1 MKNFADYLLTNNN
14 RNKKKIFI
22 NGQIKY
28 SDLQKQIFYIN
39 KNFFS
44 KFKKKFI
51 GVSLNTSESFLLTY
65 LSILKSGNIAVLIEK
80 GLSENRYL
88 YICKKF
94 KLDFF
99 ITEKKLE
106 NIFFKDLNF
115 TKNQCSDYLTKKKI
129 NLYKLRTSKKIHKGI
144 KDVAIVLFTSGST
157 GEKKGVML
165 THQNLITNTESI
177 LKILPIR
184 RNDIVNLILPTT
196 YSYGLSI
203 LNTHLK
209 KGCNIYLHNSPFIG
223 SVIKEIKKYKCTSF
237 YGVPSSFE
245 LLINKTNF
253 LQNKFNTLRYIA
265 QAGGNLSRIFKEK
278 LIDKFKNKVFIMY
291 GATEASPRLSCVPP
305 KKLNKKIDSIGHP
318 LPGVKFKLIRRRK
331 GEFELAVKG
340 KNIMK
345 GYLNDKSLTQKKIRN
360 NFFLTGDLAFKDS
373 ENFYY
378 ITKRKDKIIKR
389 FGFKV
394 NLNYIENQIKNIKF
408 VKYVKMFLNSSNEL
422 TLLIQASKKPKSIV
436 REQVDLIF
444 SKKFTTYEYPDKMI
458 IINKNLNRFNKKISL
473 EDIYKKF
480 QNE

>member
-1 MKNFADYLLTNNN
+1 MKNFTDYLLKNN
-14 RNKKKIFI
+14 RDNKKKIFI

-28 SDLQKQIFYIN
+28 SELKKKILYIN

-44 KFKKKFI
+44 KFKNKLI
-51 GVSLNTSESFLLTY
+51 GVSLDTSENFLLTY
-65 LSILKSGNIAVLIEK
+65 LSIIKSGNIAVLIEK
-80 GLSENRYL
+80 GLSEKRYL

-94 KLDFF
+94 KIDFF

-106 NIFFKDLNF
+106 NNFFKDLNF
-115 TKNQCSDYLTKKKI
+115 SKNQYSDYLTKKKV
-129 NLYKLRTSKKIHKGI
+129 NFYKLSLSKNIHKNI
-144 KDVAIVLFTSGST
+144 KDVALVLFTSGST

-165 THQNLITNTESI
+165 THQNLISNTKSI
-177 LKILPIR
+177 LKTLPIKK
-184 RNDIVNLILPTT
+184 NDIVNLILPTT

-209 KGCNIYLHNSPFIG
+209 MGCNIYLHNSPFIG

-253 LQNKFNTLRYIA
+253 FQNKFNTLRYIA
-265 QAGGNLSRIFKEK
+265 QAGGNLSKIFKKK

-305 KKLNKKIDSIGHP
+305 KMLNKKIDSIGLP
-318 LPGVKFKLIRRRK
+318 LPGVKFKLMRRK
-331 GEFELAVKG
+331 KNEFELAVKG

-345 GYLNDKSLTQKKIRN
+345 GYLNDISLTKKKIRN

-389 FGFKV
+389 FGFKI
-394 NLNYIENQIKNIKF
+394 NLNYIENHIRNIKL
-408 VKYVKMFLNSSNEL
+408 VKNAKIFFNSSNEL
-422 TLLIQASKKPKSIV
+422 ILIIQTSKRPKSIV
-436 REQVDLIF
+436 MEQVDLIF
-444 SKKFTTYEYPDKMI
+444 SKKFTTYEYPDKII
-458 IINKNLNRFNKKISL
+458 IINKNFNKFNKKISL
-473 EDIYKKF
+473 VDIYNKF